1 MYDQNEKNRDEKGM
15 LYPTIDELT
24 DGKFNRYQLAIGA
37 ARGARM
43 LTNEYV
49 KQRVI
54 AEKTQSIQKEAGSK
68 DGEKPISAMVEPEY
82 RDIKAVKLSIIRIND
97 GEFKIVEKEDGEVA
111 DIDEEFE
118 KELSAELA
126 KLQKQ
131 RESLRLEK
139 EEGLGND
146 DENAEVIDDGES
158 DSIEDEDVV
167 EEDAEEAEKAED
179 TNAEEAN
186 SDEE

>member
-68 DGEKPISAMVEPEY
+68 DGEKPISAMVDPEY

-97 GEFKIVEKEDGEVA
+97 GEFKIVEKENGDVV

-139 EEGLGND
+139 EEAFGGEE
-146 DENAEVIDDGES
+146 ENAEVIDDGES
-158 DSIEDEDVV
+158 DSFED
-167 EEDAEEAEKAED
+167 DA
-179 TNAEEAN
+179 AEEAN
-186 SDEE
+186 EEVEETGAVEEEANGDEE